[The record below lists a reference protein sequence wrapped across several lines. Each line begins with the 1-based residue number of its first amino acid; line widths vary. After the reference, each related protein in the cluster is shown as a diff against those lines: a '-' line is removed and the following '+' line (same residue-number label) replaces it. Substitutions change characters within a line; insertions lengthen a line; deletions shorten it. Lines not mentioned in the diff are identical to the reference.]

1 MKDYEYTTEEM
12 LELRSLQA
20 SAEFKPNRY
29 YQLYFRV
36 SSDSETSETSEPYES
51 SESEPVHF
59 AIVEESSDESELGF
73 IPVGEDLEGD

>member
-29 YQLYFRV
+29 YQLYFRM
-36 SSDSETSETSEPYES
+36 SSDSETSETSETS
-51 SESEPVHF
+51 SESEPVYF
-59 AIVEESSDESELGF
+59 DIVEESSDESELGF

>member
-20 SAEFKPNRY
+20 SAEFKPNMYHQNY
-29 YQLYFRV
+29 YFMV
-36 SSDSETSETSEPYES
+36 SSDSETSETSSET

-59 AIVEESSDESELGF
+59 NIVEESSDESELGF